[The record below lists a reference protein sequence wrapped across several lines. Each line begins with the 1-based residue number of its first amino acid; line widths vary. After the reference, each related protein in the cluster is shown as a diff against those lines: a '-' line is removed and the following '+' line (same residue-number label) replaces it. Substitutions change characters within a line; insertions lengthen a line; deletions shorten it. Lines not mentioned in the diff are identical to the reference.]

1 MVGNSHSAIVP
12 ASARRGK
19 GKQQKPRKCMVQ
31 DQILPFLFLRAKQLT
46 TCSWAKEYSKKM
58 VKLASFISYLQE
70 LLKYKDNS
78 LLKRLELWKKI
89 MERLGYLFDTL
100 EGETPLLQYELIH
113 ISQLLSATKEDRY
126 FSEIKVQSQ
135 KVEIKGGGFWCCRNV
150 VNEEGGYFQ

>member
-1 MVGNSHSAIVP
+1 
-12 ASARRGK
+12 
-19 GKQQKPRKCMVQ
+19 
-31 DQILPFLFLRAKQLT
+31 
-46 TCSWAKEYSKKM
+46 M

-113 ISQLLSATKEDRY
+113 IS
-126 FSEIKVQSQ
+126 
-135 KVEIKGGGFWCCRNV
+135 
-150 VNEEGGYFQ
+150 